1 GARAVAGCLPA
12 LVDRAGFQEPLS
24 DAYVRP
30 GDRLVNTLRRFTE
43 ERPAESLLVVLDE
56 ADRFVEAQLEEYEQR
71 REDCLT
77 FRMRTDVESIRD
89 VQGLPRVR
97 FVFAG
102 YRVTQT
108 SEGAWANWGRVLT
121 LQPLSHDE
129 GRALVEGPLARLG
142 IDGSG
147 QADVIA
153 WRCGYQPAVLLRF
166 GEQLLRRLERTRPA
180 SARAR
185 VEVNE
190 EDVSTVFAEPAV
202 QDEIRTIVRNN
213 FRGNS
218 LGQILFSALILEPAD
233 MPPATGLDDAPRR
246 LLDRLRA
253 IDSDVTWLRG
263 DDQFAL
269 GEITRNL
276 RDFVERQLLLE
287 DPVDGNVLYQL
298 RFPHHLSILLQQD
311 QTAIIRQ
318 EIEGLRRG
326 GQGTE
331 RHGAVRALVPRR
343 VIRDVA

>member
-1 GARAVAGCLPA
+1 TAAIVDDLDLCRLLNPRGRRPNLGIGVFEIALEQMRWERVPPFSAHEGQHVQMELYVGRRDEARQLFETAQYSRLFSGRKLALLRFVEGTYEGKQLPSGCKLHVLYVPAVGADAESDVVDRILTA
-12 LVDRAGFQEPLS
+12 LRDRAGFQEPLS

-77 FRMRTDVESIRD
+77 FRMRTDVETIRD

-190 EDVSTVFAEPAV
+190 EE
-202 QDEIRTIVRNN
+202 
-213 FRGNS
+213 
-218 LGQILFSALILEPAD
+218 
-233 MPPATGLDDAPRR
+233 
-246 LLDRLRA
+246 
-253 IDSDVTWLRG
+253 
-263 DDQFAL
+263 
-269 GEITRNL
+269 
-276 RDFVERQLLLE
+276 
-287 DPVDGNVLYQL
+287 
-298 RFPHHLSILLQQD
+298 
-311 QTAIIRQ
+311 
-318 EIEGLRRG
+318 
-326 GQGTE
+326 
-331 RHGAVRALVPRR
+331 
-343 VIRDVA
+343 